1 MQNTSPNQEN
11 AAATH
16 SAAGELIDAQVL
28 RELLNLESDGIFI
41 VDHAGVIVLVNR
53 EAEQMFGYAHNA
65 LIGRE
70 ATSLMSEHLRERHAW
85 CGLVSQARRPQ
96 GFGLELLVVRQDG
109 SEFPAE
115 ISLSILEEGAR
126 TGYAAVVRDITN
138 RKLEEGKLRDLTA
151 RLLSIREEERIQ
163 VSRAIH
169 DEFGQALT
177 GLKMDVAWLRR
188 NLLEDD
194 TAAQAK
200 LRAMTKLIDDTI
212 LSVRQISSQLRPAV
226 LDDIGLSAAM
236 EWQLRECEA
245 RTGILCKF
253 DQDPGEIQLDGDVAT
268 AAFRIFQE
276 ALTNV
281 ARHAAA
287 TRIKSGVK
295 VEGDML
301 LLHVQDNGRGISDA
315 EANDPKSLG
324 LLGMRERARL
334 VHGEVRIHGV
344 PEQGTTVE
352 VRLPIG
358 GVH

>member
-1 MQNTSPNQEN
+1 MPNTSPNQED
-11 AAATH
+11 AAATNP
-16 SAAGELIDAQVL
+16 SAKGLIDEQVL

-41 VDHAGVIVLVNR
+41 IDQAGVIVLVNR

-65 LIGRE
+65 LIGRM
-70 ATSLMSEHLRERHAW
+70 AASLISEHPHEGSKW
-85 CGLVSQARRPQ
+85 CGIVSQIRQPQ
-96 GFGLELLVVRQDG
+96 GYGLEMLVVRQDG

-115 ISLSILEEGAR
+115 ISLSVLEEGTK

-163 VSRAIH
+163 VARAIH

-194 TAAQAK
+194 TAVQAK

-212 LSVRQISSQLRPAV
+212 LTVRRISSQLRPAV

-236 EWQLRECEA
+236 EWQLREFEA
-245 RTGILCKF
+245 RTAILCKF
-253 DQDPGEIQLDGDVAT
+253 DQDPGETQLDGDVAT

-287 TRIKSGVK
+287 TRVEAGVR

-301 LLHVQDNGRGISDA
+301 LLHVRDNGRGISDA

-334 VHGEVRIHGV
+334 VHGEVRIQGA
-344 PEQGTTVE
+344 PEQGTIVE
-352 VRLPIG
+352 VRLPVG